1 MRTVLLANNRL
12 GERVARHLAERGD
25 LNLVVHLGGIPVCLL
40 GSESKSVQRRGFP
53 PTDGPDAYTAGTPT
67 NQDVTVTLASDVTID
82 PDSYNLSDK
91 ADAYRHEQQSHAVY
105 AVIVRNADEDAAHCH
120 RRHLGQVKT
129 AQQHRHRHA
138 CRNNTGG
145 RHINADVFEVCR
157 REEIR

>member
-1 MRTVLLANNRL
+1 MTGIPANLTAAYPFDELVLDLYH
-12 GERVARHLAERGD
+12 VAVGSDICYGAENELRAERGYD
-25 LNLVVHLGGIPVCLL
+25 RVDMQVIHY
-40 GSESKSVQRRGFP
+40 Q
-53 PTDGPDAYTAGTPT
+53 
-67 NQDVTVTLASDVTID
+67 TVDYAA
-82 PDSYNLSDK
+82 DK